1 MHVMVMCCACVPSEL
16 PYGWEQVIDPVYGVY
31 YIK

>member
-1 MHVMVMCCACVPSEL
+1 MHVLLQCACVPSEM